1 MSCSFIRGCSVALL
15 GAFAAQGALAGVTAG
30 DVWSQWR
37 DYLQA
42 IGYEVSGTETMSGG
56 TLTISDFSLSMAMP
70 DDTGDVSLSA
80 RMIEFSE
87 NADGTVS
94 VILPE
99 TLPLRF
105 RARDGED
112 GEEVTGEISIS
123 QSRPEMVV
131 SGDPGDMTYRYATPK
146 MDMSLASLTVDG
158 APVPEDV
165 MRFEAS
171 FADVKTESRVL
182 IGKARTYSQTMSA
195 GSVDYE
201 MAFQDPESGDTG
213 SFKGNLKGVAFEGT
227 GKLPLTMG
235 PDDFQALLAA
245 GFGFDGTFSYAE
257 SSSRVAAR
265 GDGEE
270 FSYAGRSK
278 GGSLRVAMDAG
289 RAAYEM
295 SQKAPSVDMLS
306 SEFPVPITISLAEL
320 GFSIDVPVVKSEAE
334 QPFSFGVTLA
344 ELTLPDVLWGI
355 FDPGGILPRDPA
367 SLIVDI
373 AGKVV
378 MFYDLLDP
386 EAAMVMEKTGAPPGQ
401 VNAVSIRK
409 LLISAVGAKLSGT
422 GDFTLDNSDLES
434 FGGVPR
440 PTGAVRLRVEGAN
453 ALIDRLIQ
461 MGIVSDEDAM
471 GARMML
477 GMLTV
482 PGEAPDTMNS
492 TIEINEQ
499 GQIFANGQRIK

>member
-1 MSCSFIRGCSVALL
+1 MSYSFMRGCSVALL
-15 GAFAAQGALAGVTAG
+15 GVFAARGALAGVTAE
-30 DVWSQWR
+30 DVWSEWR
-37 DYLQA
+37 DYLTG

-56 TLTISDFSLSMAMP
+56 TLTVSDLVLSMTVP
-70 DDTGDVSLSA
+70 DDAGEMSLTA
-80 RMIEFSE
+80 PKVAFSE
-87 NADGTVS
+87 NGDGTVS

-99 TLPLRF
+99 SLPVRF
-105 RARDGED
+105 RVTD

-131 SGDPGDMTYRYATPK
+131 SGDPGDMTYSYATAK
-146 MDMSLASLTVDG
+146 MDMSLASLSVDG

-165 MRFEAS
+165 MRFDIS
-171 FADVKTESRVL
+171 IADVKTESRVL

-195 GSVDYE
+195 GSVSYD
-201 MAFQDPESGDTG
+201 MAFRDPQSEDAG
-213 SFKGNLKGVAFEGT
+213 SFRGNLKGVTFEGT
-227 GKLPLTMG
+227 GKLPLTMDS
-235 PDDFQALLAA
+235 DDFQALLGA

-257 SSSRVAAR
+257 SSSEVAAR

-270 FSYAGRSK
+270 FSYAGSSK

-295 SQKAPSVDMLS
+295 SQKAPSVNMLS

-320 GFSIDVPVVKSEAE
+320 GFSLDMPVVKSEAE

-344 ELTLPDVLWGI
+344 ELILPDVLWGI
-355 FDPGGILPRDPA
+355 FDPGGTLPRDPA

-373 AGKVV
+373 AGKVQL
-378 MFYDLLDP
+378 FQDLLDP
-386 EAAMVMEKTGAPPGQ
+386 EAAMMMEKTGTPPGQ
-401 VNAVSIRK
+401 VTAVSIRR
-409 LLISAVGAKLSGT
+409 LLVSAVGAKLSGT
-422 GDFTLDNSDLES
+422 GDFTLDNSDLKS
-434 FGGVPR
+434 FGGMPR
-440 PTGAVRLRVEGAN
+440 PAGAAKLRVEGAN
-453 ALIDRLIQ
+453 ALMDKLIQ